1 MNSDSDVLRQI
12 EHLPVPRHLFVLPP
26 WADAATLDRLMD
38 QGYLTCAHHQRD
50 KHGALNLVMH
60 LQLTPKAAELR
71 EKKPTAWPRLAWK
84 GSLAGASLT
93 AMSLIVLYV
102 A

>member
-1 MNSDSDVLRQI
+1 
-12 EHLPVPRHLFVLPP
+12 
-26 WADAATLDRLMD
+26 MD

-50 KHGALNLVMH
+50 KNGALTLAMH
-60 LQLTPKAAELR
+60 LQPTPKAAVLR
-71 EKKPTAWPRLAWK
+71 EKKSTAWPRLAWK